1 MGVGNILGQP
11 FYKYVNKQIETRQ
24 KVYGSGFTGRDTTS
38 NRRNASYNQYLNSRS
53 AWLKMASS
61 VVVIDKREITE
72 ENAEGVKT
80 TRTDEGGI
88 RFLDKLSLDRS
99 YKGINLA
106 REAVLFSGLQGTGN
120 LIPSSDEDPL
130 DRRDSFEGNTTF
142 KQRSGIAKG
151 QGAWT
156 LNSAYGLGGREYGQ
170 QPMPGIT
177 DFSIKSL
184 NRGSLKRAE
193 VSIKANNKYQFELI
207 ETLYLRLGY
216 SMMIEWGYSHY
227 LPNLGGVKIQDDPN
241 TPINEA
247 ANIPLV
253 DTVKN
258 TYIEEKWFQQ

>member
-193 VSIKANNKYQFELI
+193 VTIKANNKYQFELI

-216 SMMIEWGYSHY
+216 SMMIEWG
-227 LPNLGGVKIQDDPN
+227 L
-241 TPINEA
+241 
-247 ANIPLV
+247 
-253 DTVKN
+253 
-258 TYIEEKWFQQ
+258 